1 MFCAEWELPQAL
13 LFMVAEAVGMCY
25 AKGAERRVCMG
36 NCFNIIADCK
46 PQRHFMVN
54 RGWQYVIEMKIY
66 HGDSYNRRGEEQLA
80 DYLETYH
87 LEKGYLLNFN
97 FNKNKEP
104 GIKTVICKGTSLL
117 ETMV

>member
-36 NCFNIIADCK
+36 KCFNIIADCK

-80 DYLETYH
+80 DYLET
-87 LEKGYLLNFN
+87 
-97 FNKNKEP
+97 
-104 GIKTVICKGTSLL
+104 
-117 ETMV
+117 